1 MAKIQSNKKLFI
13 KLGDIFGI
21 SIWFVFEQL
30 NMQTTD
36 NKLIFC
42 EQNNG
47 ICYEDPNMSTKAS
60 FEAQNTVKSQNINI
74 FCN

>member
-1 MAKIQSNKKLFI
+1 MAKIQSNKKLFL

-21 SIWFVFEQL
+21 SMICAW
-30 NMQTTD
+30 TTKYATTH
-36 NKLIFC
+36 NKLIFVSK
-42 EQNNG
+42 
-47 ICYEDPNMSTKAS
+47 IMAYVTNMSTKPS